1 MPRPLVRAVAG
12 AVCLAAAVLL
22 AAPSAMAQ
30 AAGRVTLNGAG
41 ATFPAPLY
49 YKWLELYAKDHPDVA
64 ITYDSVGSGDGVAR
78 FVAGTV
84 DFGASDAAIS
94 ATDAARVSRGALV
107 VPATAGLV
115 SLAYNLPGL
124 GGPLKLPRDVYVDI
138 FLGAITNWDDPRIKR
153 ANPTLDLPKRTIAVV
168 ARLDKSGT
176 TFALTNH
183 LSAISEKWKAGPGI
197 GTGIEWPR
205 RAMLARGNEGV
216 ASRIKISEGSIGY
229 VEYGFAKRLGLPMA
243 ELQNKAGNFVAPGE
257 ASAQSALAEGATDI
271 IDGKPIFITDP
282 ASAAAY
288 PVVTYSWL
296 LLYKQYPD
304 AQKRKALQEFVA
316 WGLTAGQ
323 GIGTPLGYIPLPESV
338 VSQGKSALQSLQ

>member
-1 MPRPLVRAVAG
+1 MPGILARAAIGVVWLTVAVLPTVPG
-12 AVCLAAAVLL
+12 AAAET
-22 AAPSAMAQ
+22 PS
-30 AAGRVTLNGAG
+30 RVALSGAG

-49 YKWLELYAKDHPDVA
+49 YKWLELYAKEHPDVA
-64 ITYDSVGSGDGVAR
+64 ITYDSVGSGDGIAR

-94 ATDAARVSRGALV
+94 TADAARVSRGALV

-138 FLGAITNWDDPRIKR
+138 LLGGITNWDDPRIQG
-153 ANPTLDLPKRTIAVV
+153 ANPTLNLPKRTIAVV

-257 ASAQSALAEGATDI
+257 ASGQSALAEGATDAT
-271 IDGKPIFITDP
+271 DGKPVFISDP
-282 ASAAAY
+282 ATAAAY

-304 AQKRKALQEFVA
+304 ARKRAALQEFLS

-338 VSQGKSALQSLQ
+338 VSQGKSALQSIQ